1 MELTLS
7 TNKNIENSL
16 EKEQKK
22 FINTTFGKVI
32 NTGLDIGLRTILPDL
47 IEDEVIGVKNAI
59 LENGFKSGLETA
71 ISSSINLG
79 KSAIGIFTGDFEN
92 IEQIQTAIGKGG
104 ILDSV
109 SDLIDLSSKKAK
121 EKGIIS
127 NTVLTAIKGSK
138 NTIIKSIE
146 SNIENE
152 FETQIKAVKK
162 VSEYS
167 EKWNN
172 NFNEKNFDGMEKAIK
187 NLKKYLKEIIPLES
201 TLKEART
208 IENLHSLIKNK
219 GGDFNLSEE
228 ELNLV
233 EKLSK

>member
-1 MELTLS
+1 MELVLS
-7 TNKNIENSL
+7 NNKNIDNSL

-32 NTGLDIGLRTILPDL
+32 NTGIDLGLRIALPDL
-47 IEDEVIGVKNAI
+47 IEDEVIQVKNSI
-59 LENGFKSGLETA
+59 LENGFKAGLESA

-121 EKGIIS
+121 EKGLINSSIY
-127 NTVLTAIKGSK
+127 TAIKGSK

-152 FETQIKAVKK
+152 LETQVKSVKK

-167 EKWNN
+167 EKWRAC
-172 NFNEKNFDGMEKAIK
+172 FEAKDLEGMENSLK
-187 NLKKYLKEIIPLES
+187 NMKRYLKEIVPLES

-208 IENLHSLIKNK
+208 IENMHSLVKSK
-219 GGDFNLSEE
+219 GGSFELTEE
-228 ELNLV
+228 EINLV
-233 EKLSK
+233 QKLSK